1 MSDVFVSYKAEDR
14 KRVRRLVEALE
25 ADGLSVWWDAQ
36 IGGGDEWRRT
46 IEEQLDSAPCVLV
59 VWSKRSTGSEG
70 RFVRDEAS
78 RAMERSV
85 YLPVRIDDV
94 RLPLGFGETQVLSLV
109 GWNGDRA
116 NQAYEAVLDCIHSI
130 QSKTPLS
137 RPARTSGPRGTNR
150 RTALGATAAAVAAAA
165 VGGWA
170 FFRSPRSTGS
180 DSIAVLPFANLSGDP
195 AQAYFSDGMAE
206 ELRNALSRIA
216 QLKVVARTS
225 SEAVRDEDAKT
236 AAAKLGVSNILTGSI
251 RRSASTIRISAQLID
266 GKTGLERWAQSFD
279 RPFGDV
285 LAIQSNIAESVA
297 SALSVQLG
305 RAGKEALQLGGTTN
319 VEAHDRYLRA
329 DFARISDSAE
339 GLRSAIADLNVATDL
354 DPNFADAYARKAFML
369 NVLAGVYASTPAAM
383 TQGLDDAEQSAKR
396 AIEIAP
402 RLASGHSAL
411 ASCYQNRLRFRDC
424 LNEFR
429 LAVSLPGADSFTIRG
444 FAILLAQF
452 GNPDG
457 ALAAVARANA
467 LDPLSPGRYEVQA
480 RVYYQIRR
488 YALAIDNARR
498 TLAATPN
505 RARIISTL
513 ANSLFMLGKYGES
526 KAEFLKLPANE
537 VHREMGLAAI
547 AARTGDLAGS
557 NNILREIY
565 AQFGETADYQYAQ
578 VYAQQKNADQAIA
591 SLMKAARTRDPGLA
605 GIRTDPFLDPI
616 RNDPRLTQIIA
627 RLDFPS

>member
-36 IGGGDEWRRT
+36 IGGGDEWRRM
-46 IEEQLDSAPCVLV
+46 IEQQLDSAPCVLV

-116 NQAYEAVLDCIHSI
+116 NPAYQAVLDCIHSI
-130 QSKTPLS
+130 QSKTPSS
-137 RPARTSGPRGTNR
+137 RPALRSGPPAINR

-170 FFRSPRSTGS
+170 FFRSPQTAGS

-206 ELRNALSRIA
+206 ELRSALSRIA

-251 RRSASTIRISAQLID
+251 RRSASTIRISAQLVD

-285 LAIQSNIAESVA
+285 LAIQSNIAENVA
-297 SALSVQLG
+297 NALSVQLG
-305 RAGKEALQLGGTTN
+305 KAGKEALRLGGTRN
-319 VEAHDRYLRA
+319 VEAHDLYLKA
-329 DFARISDSAE
+329 DFTRIEDTAE
-339 GLRSAIADLNVATDL
+339 GLRSAIADLSAATDL
-354 DPNFADAYARKAFML
+354 DPNFADAFARKAL
-369 NVLAGVYASTPAAM
+369 LQNGLAGIYARTPADM
-383 TQGLDDAEQSAKR
+383 TSGLDDAERSAKR
-396 AIEIAP
+396 AITLAP

-411 ASCYQNRLRFRDC
+411 ASCYENRLRLTDS
-424 LNEFR
+424 LAEFR
-429 LAVSLPGADSFTIRG
+429 LAASLAGTDAFTIRR
-444 FAILLAQF
+444 FAILLAEL
-452 GNPDG
+452 GKRNEAIK
-457 ALAAVARANA
+457 ALTRANA
-467 LDPLSPGRYEVQA
+467 MDPLNPGRYEVQA
-480 RVYYQIRR
+480 RIHYQNHE
-488 YALAIDNARR
+488 YALAIDNAR
-498 TLAATPN
+498 TALAAAPKRTRN
-505 RARIISTL
+505 RSTL
-513 ANSLFMLGKYGES
+513 GNALFMLGKYEES
-526 KAEFLKLPANE
+526 KAEFLKLPADD
-537 VHREMGLAAI
+537 VHGEMGLAAL
-547 AARTGDLAGS
+547 AARTGDLVRS
-557 NNILREIY
+557 NSLLHQIY
-565 AQFGETADYQYAQ
+565 AQFGENANYQYAQ
-578 VYAQQKNADQAIA
+578 VYAQQKDPDQAIA
-591 SLMKAARTRDPGLA
+591 SLTKAVSARDPGLA
-605 GIRTDPFLDPI
+605 GIKTDPFLDPI
-616 RNDPRLTQIIA
+616 RNDRRLAQIIG